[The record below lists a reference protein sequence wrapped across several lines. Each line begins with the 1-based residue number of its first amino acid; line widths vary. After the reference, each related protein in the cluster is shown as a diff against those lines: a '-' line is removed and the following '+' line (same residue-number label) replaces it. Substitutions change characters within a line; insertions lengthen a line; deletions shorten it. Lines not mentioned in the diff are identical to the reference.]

1 MARIAAQE
9 RQQVRQIKA
18 QIYLALAQRGDVNAL
33 QLVQGLDAGLEAAID
48 GAMPT
53 APVMAQPEGMQ

>member
-33 QLVQGLDAGLEAAID
+33 TLVQGLDAGLEAAID
-48 GAMPT
+48 GALPGAGMPLG
-53 APVMAQPEGMQ
+53 VV

>member
-33 QLVQGLDAGLEAAID
+33 TLVQGLDAGLEAAID
-48 GAMPT
+48 GALPGAGMPLG
-53 APVMAQPEGMQ
+53 AV